1 MNQDRAKGIL
11 DEAVGTVKRKA
22 GELTGDTPLQIKGIA
37 QQVKG
42 KLENAW
48 GKARDAVKETNE
60 EARTQNGTRTIGSG
74 PFGGAGRRQ

>member
-42 KLENAW
+42 ELENAW
-48 GKARDAVKETNE
+48 GEARDAVKETNE
-60 EARTQNGTRTIGSG
+60 EVRTQNGTRTIGSG